1 MIFQVADHLVYLI
14 IGTLLQA
21 VALQFAYKN
30 VKFVSRVCFFPQLFK
45 NYLFIQEKIAT
56 LRSEAIAAEVSNQ
69 VGKQINRQELDDRIL
84 HRKVRVAH
92 KVK

>member
-30 VKFVSRVCFFPQLFK
+30 VKFVSRVCIFVAVLGKLPFL
-45 NYLFIQEKIAT
+45 QEKIAT

-84 HRKVRVAH
+84 HRKVRYQQ
-92 KVK
+92 K